1 MNSASLSTA
10 AVTPFH
16 TSTRTA
22 VSVNTDPD
30 TGRREQVLMT
40 SQLELSWIA
49 GELSVCCRS
58 SRLVVNAVRTQR
70 RVARTGGER

>member
-49 GELSVCCRS
+49 GELSVRFRS

-70 RVARTGGER
+70 RVARARGER